1 MNHNFL
7 LYKYRFFFGY
17 VIIGIFSLLIELI
30 LFKTLNGFFKNQFL
44 NSFISV
50 ILGILFSFWINVRY
64 NFKISKIKRNRAL
77 LYFLIISL
85 TSYVVQFFLIN
96 KFENYFSYEILR
108 LIFSG
113 SFFWIAYLIHRN
125 FSFKDYKQVGV
136 AIYANGVEN
145 IKYIFDRIENYPDFI
160 HVDIVDE
167 TINEDAEQTLSFKSE
182 VIRGYWNSKFIEIHI
197 MSKTPKKWILE
208 TIDHVDCIFIH
219 CDINENIEEILSFIK
234 SKKVKPGIVIQEF
247 KHIDIFEKHHDIID
261 NILILCIEK
270 PGFSGQKFKM
280 ESLKLI
286 EEINKNKYRDQITLT
301 IDGGINNENI
311 SLIKSE
317 KVVSGSYVLNDKD
330 PIKNIMILQT
340 SSQYE
345 SS

>member
-1 MNHNFL
+1 MKRKFL
-7 LYKYRFFFGY
+7 FYRYRFFYGY
-17 VIIGIFSLLIELI
+17 VVIGVFSLLIELI
-30 LFKTLNGFFKNQFL
+30 LFNTLNGFFKNQLL

-50 ILGILFSFWINVRY
+50 VLGIFISFWFNVKY
-64 NFKISKIKRNRAL
+64 NFKVSKIKRNRAL

-85 TSYVVQFFLIN
+85 TSYLIQFFIID
-96 KFENYFSYEILR
+96 KFKNYFSYEILR
-108 LIFSG
+108 FIISG
-113 SFFWIAYLIHRN
+113 SFFWFAYLLHRS
-125 FSFKDYKQVGV
+125 FSFRDYKQVGV

-145 IKYIFDRIENYPDFI
+145 IKSIFDRIENYPDFI

-167 TINEDAEQTLSFKSE
+167 TINENTEKTLSFKSE

-219 CDINENIEEILSFIK
+219 CDINENIEETLSFIK
-234 SKKVKPGIVIQEF
+234 SKKVKTGIVIHEF
-247 KHIDIFEKHHDIID
+247 KHIEIFEKYHDIID

-270 PGFSGQKFKM
+270 PGFSGQKFKI

-286 EEINKNKYRDQITLT
+286 EEINRNKYRDQITLT
-301 IDGGINNENI
+301 IDGGVNNENI

>member
-1 MNHNFL
+1 MKQKFL
-7 LYKYRFFFGY
+7 FYKYRFFFGY
-17 VIIGIFSLLIELI
+17 IVIGVFSLLIELI
-30 LFKTLNGFFKNQFL
+30 LFNTLNGFFKNQLL
-44 NSFISV
+44 NSFLSV
-50 ILGILFSFWINVRY
+50 VLGIFISFWLNVRY
-64 NFKISKIKRNRAL
+64 NFKISEIKRNRAL

-85 TSYVVQFFLIN
+85 TSYVIQFFIID
-96 KFENYFSYEILR
+96 KFKNYFSYEILR
-108 LIFSG
+108 FIVSG
-113 SFFWIAYLIHRN
+113 SFFWIAYLIHRS
-125 FSFKDYKQVGV
+125 FSFRDYKQVGV
-136 AIYANGVEN
+136 AIYSNGVEN
-145 IKYIFDRIENYPDFI
+145 IKSIFDRIENYPDFI

-167 TINEDAEQTLSFKSE
+167 TINKNAEQTLSFKSE

-219 CDINENIEEILSFIK
+219 CDINENIEETLSLIK
-234 SKKVKPGIVIQEF
+234 SKKVKTGMVLQEF
-247 KHIDIFEKHHDIID
+247 KHIEIFEKYHGIID

-270 PGFSGQKFKM
+270 PGFSGQQFKKD
-280 ESLKLI
+280 SLKLI
-286 EEINKNKYRDQITLT
+286 EEINRNKYRDQITLT
-301 IDGGINNENI
+301 IDGGVNNENI

-340 SSQYE
+340 SSKYE